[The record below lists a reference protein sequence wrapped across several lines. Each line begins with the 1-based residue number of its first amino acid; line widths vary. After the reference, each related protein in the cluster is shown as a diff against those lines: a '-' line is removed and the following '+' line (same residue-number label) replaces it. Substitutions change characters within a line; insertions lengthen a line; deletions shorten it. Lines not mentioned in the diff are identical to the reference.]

1 MQTWDAWGGA
11 WGYSWGFAWGL
22 AEQEEQTGGGG
33 NGKPRKQ
40 RKQKGWAN
48 ERAAFEQSLTLR
60 QAQTV
65 LREVKKPEAVK
76 LAQKINAY
84 EVGNI
89 DLESLRIENAQLQ
102 ARLQVKQEYQAEMQ
116 AAQQAIQTYIEDEQD
131 AIDALML
138 SVEMDSDIILNTF
151 AN

>member
-11 WGYSWGFAWGL
+11 WGYSWGFAWGF
-22 AEQEEQTGGGG
+22 AEQEEQTDGGG
-33 NGKPRKQ
+33 NGKQ

-48 ERAAFEQSLTLR
+48 ERAEFEQSLTLR

-116 AAQQAIQTYIEDEQD
+116 AAQQAIQTYIEDEQE

>member
-11 WGYSWGFAWGL
+11 WGYSWGFAWGF

-33 NGKPRKQ
+33 NPRKQ
-40 RKQKGWAN
+40 RKFRGWAN

>member
-1 MQTWDAWGGA
+1 MMQTWDAWGGA
-11 WGYSWGFAWGL
+11 WGNSWGFSWGFS
-22 AEQEEQTGGGG
+22 EQVQGGGG
-33 NGKPRKQ
+33 SGKT
-40 RKQKGWAN
+40 QKKRGWAN
-48 ERAAFEQSLTLR
+48 ERAALEQSLTLR

-84 EVGNI
+84 ELGNI

-102 ARLQVKQEYQAEMQ
+102 ARLQIKQEYQAEMQ
-116 AAQQAIQTYIEDEQD
+116 LAQQAIQAYIEDEQD
-131 AIDALML
+131 AIDALIL
-138 SVEMDSDIILNTF
+138 SVDMDSDIILKTF

>member
-11 WGYSWGFAWGL
+11 WGYSWGFSWGFS
-22 AEQEEQTGGGG
+22 EQAQGGGP
-33 NGKPRKQ
+33 GKAR
-40 RKQKGWAN
+40 RGKGWAN

-60 QAQTV
+60 QAQAT
-65 LREVKKPEAVK
+65 LRKTQKPEAVK
-76 LAQKINAY
+76 LARKINAY

-89 DLESLRIENAQLQ
+89 DLEALRVENAQLQ
-102 ARLQVKQEYQAEMQ
+102 ARLQAKQEFEAEMQ
-116 AAQQAIQTYIEDEQD
+116 AAQQAIQAYIEDEQD

-138 SVEMDSDIILNTF
+138 SVEMDSGIILNSF

>member
-1 MQTWDAWGGA
+1 MQTWDAWGGSWGKA
-11 WGYSWGFAWGL
+11 FGYSWGLVEA
-22 AEQEEQTGGGG
+22 QEEGGGSG
-33 NGKPRKQ
+33 KQ
-40 RKQKGWAN
+40 RRQKKQKGWPN
-48 ERAAFEQSLTLR
+48 ERAAFEHSLTLR
-60 QAQTV
+60 QAQSV
-65 LREVKKPEAVK
+65 LREVKKPEAIK

-116 AAQQAIQTYIEDEQD
+116 LAQQAIQAYIEDEQD

-138 SVEMDSDIILNTF
+138 SVDMDTDIILKTF

>member
-1 MQTWDAWGGA
+1 MQTWDAWGKS
-11 WGYSWGFAWGL
+11 WGYSWGSSWGFS
-22 AEQEEQTGGGG
+22 EQVQGGGG
-33 NGKPRKQ
+33 SGKT
-40 RKQKGWAN
+40 QKKRGWAN
-48 ERAAFEQSLTLR
+48 ERAALEQSLTLR

-102 ARLQVKQEYQAEMQ
+102 ARLQVKEEYQAEMQ
-116 AAQQAIQTYIEDEQD
+116 LAQQAIQAYIEDEQD

-138 SVEMDSDIILNTF
+138 SVDMDTDIILKTMVQQ
-151 AN
+151 